1 MKTRRYKKRRSFIKK
16 GKRRI
21 RKAKSKYRRRKSRT
35 RKFTRKRKGGLSG
48 LGIGLISLAG
58 VGVGAAGYFGS
69 KHISS
74 QLKKGREIRESIARD
89 RAAQPD
95 WMEWDDDGNVIT
107 DIKHRKKLNP
117 EDILADEPSEQNLDH
132 LTQKER
138 DDLKYWQAVDKF
150 SDNNRP
156 VSYLPR

>member
-138 DDLKYWQAVDKF
+138 DDLKYWQAVDK
-150 SDNNRP
+150 RP
-156 VSYLPR
+156 VSYFIG